1 MNKSKNNK
9 IFYILDSIVLILW
22 IGVTVLTIID
32 KNWEAFFA
40 SLCVVV
46 FSFDRILANKKIN
59 ELEKSCYVLNNKFE
73 QIKIKEFKD
82 DDCNVPKKI
91 EFSDNLLWSFD
102 YTLAIII
109 RDGLRQLSQNIEGH
123 PIGYEDDEQWKEELI
138 SLSNK
143 FDKYVQSD
151 ENLVEFL
158 SEQRHENISQAL
170 KELADIYDGLW
181 Y

>member
-1 MNKSKNNK
+1 M
-9 IFYILDSIVLILW
+9 
-22 IGVTVLTIID
+22 
-32 KNWEAFFA
+32 
-40 SLCVVV
+40 
-46 FSFDRILANKKIN
+46 
-59 ELEKSCYVLNNKFE
+59 NNKFE

-109 RDGLRQLSQNIEGH
+109 RDGLRQLSQNMEGH

-143 FDKYVQSD
+143 FDKYAQSD